1 MLHCIYLRLN
11 TVKYFWKN
19 GISDTFLACK
29 QRCAMWAIKGDFTF
43 ILNDCVTC
51 FRKFFRLL
59 LLWPLRKAR
68 DQVSYVMMMYHTH
81 IIFKELRRIC
91 SYNCAIPVTS
101 IFSIAAVNRGVY
113 YVDSQMKGLEIAS
126 PDAALVNIL
135 TADDFVT
142 EIPLPS
148 LPISDVDGV
157 AFNMYNNV
165 WETNYIFW
173 YPYRKED
180 TDQKFRFRL
189 NFLWS
194 CNVALFTMGR
204 VQ

>member
-1 MLHCIYLRLN
+1 
-11 TVKYFWKN
+11 
-19 GISDTFLACK
+19 
-29 QRCAMWAIKGDFTF
+29 
-43 ILNDCVTC
+43 
-51 FRKFFRLL
+51 
-59 LLWPLRKAR
+59 
-68 DQVSYVMMMYHTH
+68 MMMYHTL
-81 IIFKELRRIC
+81 IIFKELSRIF
-91 SYNCAIPVTS
+91 SYNCAIQPFTS
-101 IFSIAAVNRGVY
+101 NFSISAVNRGVY

-180 TDQKFRFRL
+180 ADQKFRFRL
-189 NFLWS
+189 NFL
-194 CNVALFTMGR
+194 
-204 VQ
+204 